1 MQTTYAFALG
11 DQVDLARAIHN
22 TFRGPYEITAILP
35 ENPMGEPQ
43 YALRSESGHER
54 VVTEAEI
61 LPAAAPAAAKP
72 SPEEVKAK
80 READRK
86 EREEQANSAWKDYL
100 DERDHVARR
109 TAELR
114 ELRLKAEAEAAEKIA
129 RLAREAAA
137 NKAKA
142 GGAKALSKA
151 NGVKPAEPK
160 GKAET
165 KPAVKGKAEVK
176 APAKQAAKPKAELKP
191 AAKQPVKAPAK
202 PVAKAKPAV
211 KGKAK
216 TPAKAPVKAAAKA
229 ARPKAASVTRAAKP
243 KAKAKA
249 RG

>member
-11 DQVDLARAIHN
+11 DQVDLARAVHN

-35 ENPMGEPQ
+35 ENPVGEPQ

-61 LPAAAPAAAKP
+61 LPAAVPVEQAKP

-129 RLAREAAA
+129 KLAREAKINGTKTALA
-137 NKAKA
+137 NGTKA
-142 GGAKALSKA
+142 SKA
-151 NGVKPAEPK
+151 
-160 GKAET
+160 KAET
-165 KPAVKGKAEVK
+165 KPAVKGKAGVK
-176 APAKQAAKPKAELKP
+176 VPAKQAAKPKTEAKPTVKP
-191 AAKQPVKAPAK
+191 AAKAPAK
-202 PVAKAKPAV
+202 SVAKPAAKAKPAE
-211 KGKAK
+211 KGKA
-216 TPAKAPVKAAAKA
+216 KAAAKA
-229 ARPKAASVTRAAKP
+229 PLKAAAKTARPKAGSVTRTAKPAP
-243 KAKAKA
+243 KAKARA